1 MWEGDSST
9 HCSSLE
15 AAAAEL
21 STESSTLQ
29 LGNVQPQHRKTA
41 GYRESIRSRSV
52 EGRAERQRNKREEGS
67 ISVQPL
73 QPKAER
79 CWIGMM

>member
-21 STESSTLQ
+21 STESSTA
-29 LGNVQPQHRKTA
+29 GKCAAPAREDCRVQRKHQEQKCGDAEMKGRRAQFQCNLYSQRQKGA
-41 GYRESIRSRSV
+41 GW
-52 EGRAERQRNKREEGS
+52 G
-67 ISVQPL
+67 
-73 QPKAER
+73 
-79 CWIGMM
+79 

>member
-21 STESSTLQ
+21 STESSTA
-29 LGNVQPQHRKTA
+29 GKRAAPAREDCRVQRKHQ
-41 GYRESIRSRSV
+41 E
-52 EGRAERQRNKREEGS
+52 QKRGG
-67 ISVQPL
+67 Q
-73 QPKAER
+73 
-79 CWIGMM
+79 G